1 PSACSP
7 SHACERGLDTRLGDE
22 YNLRA
27 ALFGVKL
34 QLSSPLLAGPQPP
47 KSDVWGC
54 LKPPHVAR
62 LLAFRSSGGPALS
75 REASYSACA
84 ACSRQMNRK
93 EKTPAAMVVCED
105 DPAHRELIR
114 ASLARG
120 NYRLFEIEDG
130 RHLLGAV
137 RSTLPDLLILD
148 IRMPESDGIDALERL
163 RADAATGDVSVLV
176 LPGAVPK

>member
-1 PSACSP
+1 M
-7 SHACERGLDTRLGDE
+7 T
-22 YNLRA
+22 A
-27 ALFGVKL
+27 AIL
-34 QLSSPLLAGPQPP
+34 
-47 KSDVWGC
+47 
-54 LKPPHVAR
+54 
-62 LLAFRSSGGPALS
+62 
-75 REASYSACA
+75 
-84 ACSRQMNRK
+84 
-93 EKTPAAMVVCED
+93 VCED
-105 DPAHRELIR
+105 DPTHRELIR

-176 LPGAVPK
+176 LSGAVRKADREAAFAAGADDFLAKPFSPRELAETVEALVAQRHAGVVKLDAA